1 MFSWKS
7 KEALELF
14 RTEVLAM
21 VREERKGVEHGDVR
35 ARLLEWK
42 CSCETVAKAT
52 MNGAVE
58 TTAEDGPH

>member
-1 MFSWKS
+1 
-7 KEALELF
+7 
-14 RTEVLAM
+14 M
-21 VREERKGVEHGDVR
+21 VREERQALEHGDVR

-42 CSCETVAKAT
+42 CCREAVAKVI